1 MDLTLAHWLYLIGT
15 CLIIITMLF
24 RQNVVVP
31 ALVMT
36 FLVGWVYSN
45 SFLQGVHAIFNASL
59 TAAGELFNIFLIIAV
74 MTALLQSLKS
84 IGSDQQ
90 MIIPFQK
97 VMKNGHLS
105 FWILV
110 LITYVISLFFW
121 PAPAVPLL
129 GALLIPVAIRS
140 GLPPMGA
147 AIAISLA
154 GHGMALSS
162 DFVLQ
167 VAPGLAAS
175 TSSVISASDVAN
187 NSLILSLVT
196 GVIALSIAYLMI
208 KKTIVPAAKQN
219 LIDWENS
226 GDEGVKLDNN
236 DMIIKKGIHSK
247 WFAILVPTTFLAI
260 IVYVILATFS
270 DFVPAIADGSGASLI
285 GGTAIILLLLISI
298 TRSYRDV
305 LKDVSDHLINGFV
318 YAFKVM
324 GLVIPVAGFFFI
336 GNATFAAQILKIE
349 NPEQAP
355 AFLFDLVQA
364 GQTAIPEN
372 AFITG
377 FGILILGMVS
387 GLDGS
392 GFSGLPLIG
401 SLSEAFG
408 QTSGVDPATLAAI
421 GQMGAIWVGG
431 GTLVAWSPIIAIAGF
446 AKISVIDLVRKSFIP
461 VVIALV
467 SSTIFGLLFL

>member
-1 MDLTLAHWLYLIGT
+1 MDLTLAHWLYLLGT

-196 GVIALSIAYLMI
+196 GAIALSIAYLMI
-208 KKTIVPAAKQN
+208 KKAIVPAAKQN

-226 GDEGVKLDNN
+226 GDEGVKLDND
-236 DMIIKKGIHSK
+236 DMVIKKGIHSK

-336 GNATFAAQILKIE
+336 GNATFAAQILKID

-467 SSTIFGLLFL
+467 ISTIFGLLFL